1 MREVPV
7 EEARRIAV
15 CAQGLDGRANGVL
28 ETVRRLGF
36 LQLDPISS
44 VAPPQHLVLWSRLGA
59 FDTAELDRLLWQ
71 ERKLV
76 EWRAFLYPS
85 EDLPMLKAFMRRRD
99 RPHDRRIIEWI
110 KARAAYRR
118 HVLKE
123 LRERGPL
130 LSREIADAP
139 SHRREDHRWWGQ
151 RQMGLMLEL
160 LAARGEV
167 AVVGRQGK
175 QRVWDLAERWYP
187 ETETLPLPKAR
198 RLYEEKRFR
207 ALGVQLQR
215 GRLVAHPEA
224 EDGPVP
230 PRTTFLSPFDRLVH
244 DRDRTEALWDFF
256 YRLEMYVPAAK
267 REYGYYV
274 LPILH
279 GDRLVGRI
287 EPVFDRKEPPAERQ
301 GRLVGAGREEARPV
315 RASGRART
323 LVSIV
328 LMDFETRAIHD
339 GQEPDPATG
348 AIITPIYQTSTYVQ
362 DAVGE
367 HKGYDYSRVANP
379 TRNALQ
385 TALASLE
392 SAEHGIAFSSGLG
405 ATTTLMHLVDPGQRV
420 VLIADVYGGVYRMTS
435 QVYEPKGY
443 LFDYVPAD
451 EFPNLARASR
461 RQHAHGLDRVAVEPA
476 AERRRHP
483 RGRGGRARGRRDPR
497 RRQHVRD
504 AVPAAAAR
512 ARRRRRRPLDDEVP
526 RRPLRRRRRLRRD
539 ERPDDRRAAVLP
551 AEVARRRARAR
562 STRWLVLRG
571 IKTLAVRMRQHCEN
585 AMAIAAV
592 ARAALARRARPLPG
606 AAVASRPRD
615 RGAPDARL
623 RRHGLVPR
631 RVAGGGRRARRR
643 ARSSSSSRSR
653 SAASRA

>member
-7 EEARRIAV
+7 EEARRLAIR
-15 CAQGLDGRANGVL
+15 AQGLDGEASGVL

-36 LQLDPISS
+36 LQLDPISA

-71 ERKLV
+71 DRTLV
-76 EWRAFLYPS
+76 EWRAFLYPI
-85 EDLPMLKAFMRRRD
+85 EDLPMLRAFMRRRD
-99 RPHDRRIIEWI
+99 RPLDRRIVEWI

-187 ETETLPLPKAR
+187 ETETLPIAKAR

-244 DRDRTEALWDFF
+244 DRNRALALWDFF

-287 EPVFDRKEPPAERQ
+287 EPVFDRKSRKLDVKGVWWEPGQKKLDLSGPLHDLERW
-301 GRLVGAGREEARPV
+301 
-315 RASGRART
+315 
-323 LVSIV
+323 
-328 LMDFETRAIHD
+328 
-339 GQEPDPATG
+339 
-348 AIITPIYQTSTYVQ
+348 
-362 DAVGE
+362 
-367 HKGYDYSRVANP
+367 
-379 TRNALQ
+379 
-385 TALASLE
+385 LAS
-392 SAEHGIAFSSGLG
+392 S
-405 ATTTLMHLVDPGQRV
+405 
-420 VLIADVYGGVYRMTS
+420 
-435 QVYEPKGY
+435 
-443 LFDYVPAD
+443 
-451 EFPNLARASR
+451 
-461 RQHAHGLDRVAVEPA
+461 
-476 AERRRHP
+476 
-483 RGRGGRARGRRDPR
+483 
-497 RRQHVRD
+497 
-504 AVPAAAAR
+504 
-512 ARRRRRRPLDDEVP
+512 
-526 RRPLRRRRRLRRD
+526 
-539 ERPDDRRAAVLP
+539 
-551 AEVARRRARAR
+551 
-562 STRWLVLRG
+562 
-571 IKTLAVRMRQHCEN
+571 
-585 AMAIAAV
+585 
-592 ARAALARRARPLPG
+592 
-606 AAVASRPRD
+606 
-615 RGAPDARL
+615 
-623 RRHGLVPR
+623 
-631 RVAGGGRRARRR
+631 
-643 ARSSSSSRSR
+643 
-653 SAASRA
+653 